1 MAGGRARAHCTALRR
16 RLGRALPHGRA
27 HLYAFPSE
35 TLDPA
40 RRHWRRAKRPRR
52 SLVGACR
59 LACRTSLAERHEKGH
74 RGGLSRRHETGQKSM
89 TTEIRH
95 IVFDVGKVLVN
106 WERDRPYRE
115 IIPDEAERRRFLEEI
130 CSMEWHQTLDEGAG
144 IDDAIADLSARFPH
158 EAERIRAYKSR
169 WLDSIPS
176 AIDGTV
182 EILEALVAQGRDVTA
197 LTNFNQDLF
206 RITREAYPFLDL
218 FRGITVSG
226 EQRLVKPDPAIFAHH
241 AAAFG
246 LEPAARSEARRVG
259 RDG

>member
-1 MAGGRARAHCTALRR
+1 
-16 RLGRALPHGRA
+16 
-27 HLYAFPSE
+27 
-35 TLDPA
+35 
-40 RRHWRRAKRPRR
+40 
-52 SLVGACR
+52 
-59 LACRTSLAERHEKGH
+59 
-74 RGGLSRRHETGQKSM
+74 M

-130 CSMEWHQTLDEGAG
+130 CSMDWHQTLDEGAG
-144 IDDAIADLSARFPH
+144 IDDAIAELSAKFPH

-226 EQRLVKPDPAIFAHH
+226 ERRLVKPDPAIFAHH
-241 AAAFG
+241 AEAFG
-246 LEPAARSEARRVG
+246 LEPAATLFFDDSPPNVATAEQAGWNAEIFTTPERMREDLG
-259 RDG
+259 RYGIAV